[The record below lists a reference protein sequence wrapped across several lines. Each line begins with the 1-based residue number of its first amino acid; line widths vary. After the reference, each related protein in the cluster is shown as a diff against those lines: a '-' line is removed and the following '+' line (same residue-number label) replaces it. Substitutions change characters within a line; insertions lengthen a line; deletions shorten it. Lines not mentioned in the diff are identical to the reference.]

1 MHENI
6 LLQLAII
13 LIVAKI
19 GGEICER
26 FLKQPAVLGEIVCG
40 VLVGQS
46 VFGAVNGNSAV
57 LGQFAEIG
65 AVFLLF
71 EIGLESDIE
80 DLFKVG
86 LAALWVAVG
95 GVLLTFV
102 FGYLVGYLL
111 GLPTVQAVFIA
122 AAMTAT
128 SIGISARVF
137 SDLRALQTREAR
149 IVLGAAVADDVI
161 GLIIL
166 AAITGMA
173 VTKVVS
179 LAAITRLTGL
189 AILFLVGAVF
199 AGLRATPLLL
209 KLAGRMRTRAAVSS
223 VAVVFCLLLASFAET
238 VQLAPIIGAFAAGLV
253 LAKAE
258 AKVHFETRIRSIA
271 DLFIPIFFVMMGVR
285 ANLSSFNTAS
295 PEGRTTLLLGI
306 SLLLVVLVCK
316 LLVGWST
323 PLRGI
328 NRWAV
333 GVGTMPRGEV
343 SLIVATL
350 GRQAG
355 VLSDGLYASILFVVL
370 ATTVITPMLLR
381 NVIGRMGPEGGLNP
395 PETEQVIASSD
406 INIIPCAL
414 DMPVVKPA

>member
-1 MHENI
+1 
-6 LLQLAII
+6 L
-13 LIVAKI
+13 
-19 GGEICER
+19 
-26 FLKQPAVLGEIVCG
+26 
-40 VLVGQS
+40 
-46 VFGAVNGNSAV
+46 
-57 LGQFAEIG
+57 
-65 AVFLLF
+65 
-71 EIGLESDIE
+71 
-80 DLFKVG
+80 
-86 LAALWVAVG
+86 VAV
-95 GVLLTFV
+95 
-102 FGYLVGYLL
+102 
-111 GLPTVQAVFIA
+111 A
-122 AAMTAT
+122 
-128 SIGISARVF
+128 
-137 SDLRALQTREAR
+137 
-149 IVLGAAVADDVI
+149 
-161 GLIIL
+161 
-166 AAITGMA
+166 
-173 VTKVVS
+173 
-179 LAAITRLTGL
+179 RLTGF
-189 AILFLVGAVF
+189 AILFLVGAVYT
-199 AGLRATPLLL
+199 GLRATPFLL
-209 KLAGRMRTRAAVSS
+209 KLAGRMKTRAAVSS

-285 ANLSSFNTAS
+285 ANLSSFNPAS

>member
-1 MHENI
+1 MHESI

-26 FLKQPAVLGEIVCG
+26 FLKQPAVLGEIVFG
-40 VLVGQS
+40 VLAGRS
-46 VFGAVNGNSAV
+46 VLGWLDGGSLV
-57 LGQFAEIG
+57 LGQIAEIG

-71 EIGLESDIE
+71 EIGLESDID

-111 GLPTVQAVFIA
+111 GLPPMQAIFVA

-166 AAITGMA
+166 AAITG
-173 VTKVVS
+173 V
-179 LAAITRLTGL
+179 AITKAISVTAILKLTGL
-189 AILFLVGAVF
+189 AILFLVGALF
-199 AGLRATPLLL
+199 IGLRATPFLL
-209 KLAGRMRTRAAVSS
+209 KLAGRMKTRAAVSS
-223 VAVVFCLLLASFAET
+223 MAIIFCLLLASFAET

-253 LAKAE
+253 LAKAD
-258 AKVHFETRIRSIA
+258 AKVHFETPIRSIA
-271 DLFIPIFFVMMGVR
+271 DLFIPVFFVMMGVR
-285 ANLSSFNTAS
+285 ANLSSFNPTS
-295 PEGRTTLLLGI
+295 SEGRTTLLLGL

-316 LLVGWST
+316 LVVGWTT

-343 SLIVATL
+343 TLIVATL
-350 GRQAG
+350 GKQAG

-370 ATTVITPMLLR
+370 STTVITPMLLR

-395 PETEQVIASSD
+395 PEAQQPIAGRD
-406 INIIPCAL
+406 INIIPCAR
-414 DMPVVKPA
+414 DVPVVKPA